1 MTTSNQSDILSIDSL
16 TIGYGK
22 KAIAEKLTAAL
33 PSGKLT
39 CLVGRNGV
47 GKSTL
52 LKTLSGFLPPLSGT
66 VTVTGRDA
74 SALSARERARLVSVV
89 LTGRPE
95 VRMLTVEET
104 VALGRTPYT
113 NLWGRLTPRDAAV
126 IDSSINAVGIN
137 GLRRR
142 HIGTLSDGE
151 CQKVMIAKALAQTT
165 PLVLLD
171 EPTAFLDYPSK
182 AETMRLLKSLTMS
195 DDDAAEHVTALLS
208 THDMEMALRLADRL
222 WVMTSDRTLCTG
234 TPDELQEV
242 LKKEKLVF

>member
-1 MTTSNQSDILSIDSL
+1 MTTSNPSDILSIENLS
-16 TIGYGK
+16 IGYGSRTV
-22 KAIAEKLTAAL
+22 ASHLSATLRA
-33 PSGKLT
+33 GCLT

-66 VTVTGRDA
+66 VCISGRDA
-74 SALSARERARLVSVV
+74 SALTGRERARLVSVV

-113 NLWGRLTPRDAAV
+113 NLWGRLTAHDTAV
-126 IDSSINAVGIN
+126 IDSSIAAVGIAP
-137 GLRRR
+137 LRHRN
-142 HIGTLSDGE
+142 IGSLSDGE

-182 AETMRLLKSLTMS
+182 AETMRLLKSITMAGGAHGS
-195 DDDAAEHVTALLS
+195 RVTALLS

-222 WVMTSDRTLCTG
+222 WVMTSESTLCTG
-234 TPDELQEV
+234 TPGELHEV